1 MKISLPLL
9 IIGIVAFWSDW
20 AAGASTARVYPL
32 HLEEKHRAD
41 YALASVKDSD
51 GFLWTATDN
60 GLKRYDGYNLRV
72 FSHDP
77 NNPSSIGE
85 SSTRRLLMHSDGSLW
100 IGGTNLSRYNR
111 ETETFTNFTV
121 TQHKSIHSIYEDQD
135 GLLWLSG
142 DGFGLLKFDPSNGEV
157 LQTFFVDSDFSRI
170 YEIAQQG
177 TSSRLWLA
185 TEKALVLFD
194 TKSHEYELFNLPL
207 DSSVGIEAARSF
219 VEDDQGEL
227 WFPTPDGLYVL
238 DPYSGGIR
246 HYRANAKPGS
256 LATNFLRSIN
266 QDSQG
271 RIWIGTDKHG
281 VHRYDPNLDRF
292 IHYPA
297 SANDLYR
304 FPPGPVLDI
313 YEDEHGT
320 MWFTVGHL
328 GIYRLS
334 EHLQKFHSF
343 RRSFDS
349 SNSLSFN
356 SVLAIHE
363 DKNGKIWLGTDG
375 GGLNRFDQ
383 ETLTFEHFR
392 HDPEDP
398 NTLSS
403 DTILSITEDDHGFLW
418 LGTWSGGLNRLEL
431 ATGKIKRFN
440 RIPGERQS
448 LAADSIFQVKID
460 REGRLLLSV
469 FRVGLQ
475 IFDPQK
481 NLFETHSPLDEMN
494 QSGIRSDII
503 NGIVPM
509 PNGDIWI
516 GGYRGLERYSFEDKR
531 FFSPAY
537 YISDPINDLHLDPNG
552 FLWVA
557 TNRNLIRYNPLTD
570 SANYFTVKDGLSDD
584 HVVSI
589 QQDPMGYLWLG
600 TRNGLNRLDPKTRSV
615 VSFDDQDGLATSQFN
630 RSSQLQSRSGLLF
643 FGGTDGFSYFDPG
656 HVPRNDDAPRVHFTE
671 LTINHQTQHPD
682 SSDWLEKSINH
693 TSQLRLPSST
703 QNISVKF
710 TTTNFITPTKN
721 LYRYR
726 LLGLSDEWH
735 TVDSSRR
742 VIQFNS
748 LRPGDYRL
756 QVLASNNDDVWTG
769 TAKMLD
775 IKVLPAWWQTW
786 WARTSYGFLLLL
798 TMYGFSYWRLYQN
811 RSREKQLE
819 TLVDKQT
826 LKLRVANRS
835 IMRLNSELEQR
846 VTQRTE
852 DLQQEIEERRESEAK
867 ANFIAYHDALTSL
880 HNRAWLLKQLDKVV
894 REESGP
900 LPFAL
905 YFIGGDRFRKIN
917 EIYGH
922 KQGDLLLIAAANRLR
937 QVVPE
942 NAKIARL
949 GSDEFAVLITPLE
962 SQKLAGELGERIA
975 SAFKE
980 AFLIKH
986 VRLNLSVSVGLVVG
1000 DGNYDDP
1007 SQVLRDANIAMQHAK
1022 DRGRAICQWFDGELL
1037 QQTLDRAALESDL
1050 KQALTK
1056 QQFSVVYQPIVFIND
1071 GALHGFEVLIR
1082 WQHPER
1088 GMVPPDHFI
1097 PLAESMGLIFD
1108 IGAWVLETACEQ
1120 LNTWRQDIQLAEL
1133 PTISVNLSPLQ
1144 LDHPNFV
1151 TRIDQIFMHTG
1162 VAPNNI
1168 KFEITESALMQHTD
1182 TVNSMLEALRARGIE
1197 LAIDDFGTG
1206 YSSLSYLDK
1215 LPVQVLKI
1223 DRSFVDALTDS
1234 TKSKANAHEIVRA
1247 TISLAHNLNMRVV
1260 AEGIETDEQLGALK
1274 SYGCDYGQGYFIAK
1288 PMPPENAT
1296 QFLLDA
1302 MNKPSTD

>member
-1 MKISLPLL
+1 MKISLLL
-9 IIGIVAFWSDW
+9 FIVSIAVFWSHW
-20 AAGASTARVYPL
+20 TAGASTARIHPL

-41 YALASVKDSD
+41 YALASIKDGE

-77 NNPSSIGE
+77 NDPSSIGE
-85 SSTRRLLMHSDGSLW
+85 NSTRQLLMHSDGSLW
-100 IGGTNLSRYNR
+100 IGGTNLSRYNHK
-111 ETETFTNFTV
+111 TETFTNFAV
-121 TQHKSIHSIYEDQD
+121 TQHRSIHSIYEDQN

-142 DGFGLLKFDPSNGEV
+142 GFGLLKFDPNKGKV
-157 LQTFFVDSDFSRI
+157 LHTFFSGSESDQI

-177 TSSRLWLA
+177 TSNRVWLV
-185 TEKALVLFD
+185 TEQALVLFD
-194 TKSHEYELFNLPL
+194 TESHDYELFNLPL
-207 DSSVGIEAARSF
+207 DFRAGIEAARSF
-219 VEDDQGEL
+219 VEDDQGNL
-227 WFPTPDGLYVL
+227 WFTTHTGLYVF
-238 DPYSGGIR
+238 DPDSEEVR
-246 HYRANAKPGS
+246 HYSASTKPGS
-256 LATNFLRSIN
+256 LATNVLRSISK
-266 QDSQG
+266 DSRG
-271 RIWIGTDKHG
+271 RIWIGTDKQG
-281 VHRYDPNLDRF
+281 VHRYDPDLDQF

-297 SANDLYR
+297 SANDPYR
-304 FPPGPVLDI
+304 FPLGPVLDI
-313 YEDEHGT
+313 YEDDHGS

-328 GIYRLS
+328 GVFRLS

-343 RRSFDS
+343 KRSLDAI
-349 SNSLSFN
+349 NSLSFN
-356 SVLAIHE
+356 NVLAIHE
-363 DKNGKIWLGTDG
+363 DKLGQIWLGTDG
-375 GGLNRFDQ
+375 GGLNRFNQ

-392 HDPEDP
+392 HDPDDP
-398 NTLSS
+398 GTLSS
-403 DTILSITEDDHGFLW
+403 DTILSIAEDDHGFLW

-431 ATGKIKRFN
+431 ATGNIKRFN
-440 RIPGERQS
+440 RIPNERQS
-448 LAADSIFQVKID
+448 LAADSVFQVKAD
-460 REGRLLLSV
+460 HQGRLLLSS

-481 NLFETHSPLDEMN
+481 HLFETYSPLDEIN

-503 NGIVPM
+503 NDILPM

-516 GGYRGLERYSFEDKR
+516 GGYRGLERYSFQDKR
-531 FFSPAY
+531 FISPAY

-557 TNRNLIRYNPLTD
+557 TNRGLIRYNPLTD
-570 SANYFTVKDGLSDD
+570 GAEYFTVEDGLSDD
-584 HVVSI
+584 HIVSI
-589 QQDPMGYLWLG
+589 QQDSLGYLWLG

-615 VSFDDQDGLATSQFN
+615 TAFDDQDGLVTSQFN
-630 RSSQLQSRSGLLF
+630 RSSHLQSRSGLLF
-643 FGGTDGFSYFDPG
+643 FGGTDGFSYFDPLD
-656 HVPRNDDAPRVHFTE
+656 VPRNDDAPRVHFTE
-671 LTINHQTQHPD
+671 LTINHQTQSPG

-703 QNISVKF
+703 QSISVTF
-710 TTTNFITPTKN
+710 TATNFIAPTKN

-742 VIQFNS
+742 VVQFNS

-756 QVLASNNDDVWTG
+756 QVLASNNEDVWTG
-769 TAKMLD
+769 TAKILD
-775 IKVLPAWWQTW
+775 IKILPAWWQAW
-786 WARTSYGFLLLL
+786 WAQTSYGLLLLL

-811 RSREKQLE
+811 RNREKQLE

-846 VTQRTE
+846 VAQRTE
-852 DLQQEIEERRESEAK
+852 DLQQEIEERRESEEK
-867 ANFIAYHDALTSL
+867 ANFVAYHDALTSL
-880 HNRAWLLKQLDKVV
+880 HNRAWLLKQLDDVV
-894 REESGP
+894 SEKNKST
-900 LPFAL
+900 PFAL

-922 KQGDLLLIAAANRLR
+922 KQGDMLLIAAASRLR
-937 QVVPE
+937 QVVPKD
-942 NAKIARL
+942 AKIARL
-949 GSDEFAVLITPLE
+949 GSDEFAVLVTPLGS
-962 SQKLAGELGERIA
+962 SQQAGALGERIA

-980 AFLIKH
+980 AFLINH

-1000 DGNYDDP
+1000 DGGYDDP

-1022 DRGRAICQWFDGELL
+1022 DRGRATCQWFDGELL
-1037 QQTLDRAALESDL
+1037 QRTLDRAALESDL
-1050 KQALTK
+1050 KQALAK
-1056 QQFSVVYQPIVFIND
+1056 RQFSVVYQPIVFIND
-1071 GALHGFEVLIR
+1071 GTLHGFEVLIR
-1082 WQHPER
+1082 WHHPER
-1088 GMVPPDHFI
+1088 GMIPPDQFI

-1108 IGAWVLETACEQ
+1108 IGAWVLEAACEQ
-1120 LNTWRQDIQLAEL
+1120 LNTWRQDLQLMEL
-1133 PTISVNLSPLQ
+1133 PSISVNLSPLQ

-1151 TRIDQIFMHTG
+1151 ARIDQIFKHTG
-1162 VAPNNI
+1162 VEPKKI

-1182 TVNSMLEALRARGIE
+1182 TENGMLEALRARGIE

-1234 TKSKANAHEIVRA
+1234 SKSKASAHEIVRA

-1302 MNKPSTD
+1302 VKMPPTG